1 LPSAPVGAAKI
12 ANVRGEETAVAVFIG
27 SVVLNVARSDRA
39 GEFWSRALGYA
50 QQSSNPEFL
59 HPKEWSPPSNSRH
72 DHGDGVH
79 LHLDR
84 GDRTH
89 LDLWLDRDSDLETEV
104 RRLVSLG
111 AQRVD
116 WVYPE
121 YADHVVLA
129 DTEGNLFCVIS

>member
-59 HPKEWSPPSNSRH
+59 HPKE
-72 DHGDGVH
+72 
-79 LHLDR
+79 R
-84 GDRTH
+84 GG
-89 LDLWLDRDSDLETEV
+89 LALW
-104 RRLVSLG
+104 
-111 AQRVD
+111 
-116 WVYPE
+116 
-121 YADHVVLA
+121 VVGGLPA
-129 DTEGNLFCVIS
+129 